1 MKTRSQPKG
10 LYHPYLFA
18 GWYYL
23 VRGTSSVVYIDAD
36 TGEVIASKDKR
47 GIQLIA
53 DRLNQEE
60 RARREEKEKEIP

>member
-1 MKTRSQPKG
+1 MRTKQQPKG

-23 VRGTSSVVYIDAD
+23 ARGTSTVVYKDA
-36 TGEVIASKDKR
+36 TSGEVIASKDK
-47 GIQLIA
+47 GAIQLIA

-60 RARREEKEKEIP
+60 RTKQEEGEAHG